1 MIRQFRCTP
10 TNSHEGRIGHVA
22 ERGRY
27 WLNATGP
34 GDDPVA
40 PQLSE
45 LHYRSADDAVT
56 SEEVQ
61 IFVDLFEA
69 DSLDGML
76 DLSFGG
82 ERHDL
87 AEICVVTPEG
97 PMKGL
102 LSRHSREQRD
112 VDAIADEADIR
123 VVATD
128 PQQCKSHLHHLWRAN
143 TINDRIEL
151 VLIGCLL
158 QFFADIVGRLALD
171 TDDVVGAIFLCNREF
186 VRIAGECDDG
196 RASAE

>member
-1 MIRQFRCTP
+1 MP
-10 TNSHEGRIGHVA
+10 
-22 ERGRY
+22 
-27 WLNATGP
+27 
-34 GDDPVA
+34 
-40 PQLSE
+40 PQRSE

-102 LSRHSREQRD
+102 LSRHAREQRD
-112 VDAIADEADIR
+112 VDAVANEADIS
-123 VVATD
+123 VVAAD
-128 PQQCKSHLHHLWRAN
+128 PQQGKSQLNHLWRAN